1 MHCVAIYVTRVI
13 SMISGHVERFA
24 RKRDSREMIAA
35 CRSERANS
43 SIMLGIVVHGRL
55 GREKGARIAW
65 ACLRTIGIMI
75 ARNGNTLFID

>member
-1 MHCVAIYVTRVI
+1 
-13 SMISGHVERFA
+13 
-24 RKRDSREMIAA
+24 
-35 CRSERANS
+35 
-43 SIMLGIVVHGRL
+43 L